1 MMANTNN
8 TASSYNSIIL
18 FDGVCN
24 LCSAVVQFVLRH
36 DKHQRFLFSPLQS
49 QYAQKILAK
58 YQLSNKDLNSFI
70 LIQNN
75 QIYTQ
80 STAAIKVVRALAF
93 PTNLLAIA
101 IIIPPFIRNYIY
113 HIIATNRYRW
123 FGKKNSC
130 YIPAS
135 NWENRFIE

>member
-1 MMANTNN
+1 MMATTNN
-8 TASSYNSIIL
+8 TPSSYNSIIL

-24 LCSAVVQFVLRH
+24 FCSAVVQFVLKH

-49 QYAQKILAK
+49 QHAQKILAK

-75 QIYTQ
+75 QFYTQ
-80 STAAIKVVRALAF
+80 STAVIKVVRALAF

-101 IIIPPFIRNYIY
+101 IIIPPFICNYIY
-113 HIIATNRYRW
+113 HINATNRYRW

>member
-1 MMANTNN
+1 MASTNK
-8 TASSYNSIIL
+8 SSSGNSVIL

-24 LCSAVVQFVLRH
+24 LCSASVQFVLKH

-49 QYAQKILAK
+49 QYAQTILTK
-58 YQLSNKDLNSFI
+58 HQLSNKDLNSFI

-75 QIYTQ
+75 QFYTQ
-80 STAAIKVVRALAF
+80 STAAIKVAKALAF
-93 PTNLLAIA
+93 PINLLVIF

-113 HIIATNRYRW
+113 HIVAKNRYRW
-123 FGKKNSC
+123 FGKKSSC
-130 YIPAS
+130 YVPVS